1 MLTDPSGLFDLTG
14 RKAVVTGGAGALG
27 SQSAM
32 ALASAGAL
40 VAVVD
45 LDADRVA
52 RVTEEIKS
60 DGGTALGLVAD
71 LSDEGE
77 VERVFAAVADSLGG
91 VEILVNAMA
100 APVPRASPELFTLDN
115 WQATL
120 TSDLTSFFLCSRAAA
135 TRMMAARSGG
145 SIVNFSSIAGVSAL
159 GRGNMAY
166 AVAKSGICQLTREMA
181 FAWAAENIRVNAILP
196 CQFTNSWWAEV
207 VADPARR
214 PLVDRVLSGIP
225 LGRLGAPSEIRGPVV
240 FLASD
245 AASMVTGVM
254 LPVDGGNLAT
264 NAGASISL

>member
-27 SQSAM
+27 SHSAM
-32 ALASAGAL
+32 ALASAGAH
-40 VAVVD
+40 VVVVD
-45 LDADRVA
+45 LEAGPVERVA
-52 RVTEEIKS
+52 QQIRD

-71 LSDEGE
+71 LTDEGE
-77 VERVFAAVADSLGG
+77 VARVFTAVTESLGG
-91 VEILVNAMA
+91 VDILINAIA
-100 APVPRASPELFTLDN
+100 APVPRAAPELFTLEN

-135 TRMMAARSGG
+135 TRMMAAGRGG

-181 FAWAAENIRVNAILP
+181 FAWAADNIRVNAILP
-196 CQFTNSWWAEV
+196 CQFTNAWWAGI
-207 VADPARR
+207 VADPEHK

-225 LGRLGAPSEIRGPVV
+225 LGRLGAPTEIRGPVV

-264 NAGASISL
+264 NAGASISM

>member
-27 SQSAM
+27 SHSAV
-32 ALASAGAL
+32 ALASAGAA

-45 LDADRVA
+45 LDGAPVTRV
-52 RVTEEIKS
+52 VQGIKD
-60 DGGTALGLVAD
+60 DGGKALGLVGD
-71 LSDEGE
+71 LTDEGE
-77 VERVFAAVADSLGG
+77 VARVFAEVADSLGG
-91 VEILVNAMA
+91 VDILINAIA
-100 APVPRASPELFTLDN
+100 APVPRAAPELFTLEN

-135 TRMMAARSGG
+135 KQMMAAGRGG

-166 AVAKSGICQLTREMA
+166 AVAKGGICQLTRELA
-181 FAWAAENIRVNAILP
+181 FAWAPDNIRVNAILP
-196 CQFTNSWWAEV
+196 CQFTNAWWAGIIS
-207 VADPARR
+207 DPSYE
-214 PLVDRVLSGIP
+214 PLVERVLSGIP

-264 NAGASISL
+264 NAGASISM

>member
-14 RKAVVTGGAGALG
+14 RRAVVTGGAGALG
-27 SQSAM
+27 SQSAL
-32 ALASAGAL
+32 ALASAGAS

-45 LDADRVA
+45 LDEARVA
-52 RVTEEIKS
+52 AVTQEIQ
-60 DGGTALGLVAD
+60 DGGGTPVGIVAD
-71 LSDEGE
+71 LTDEAE
-77 VERVFAAVADSLGG
+77 VERVFEQVTEAVGG
-91 VEILVNAMA
+91 VDILVNAMA
-100 APVPRASPELFTLDN
+100 APVPRASPELFPLED

-135 TRMMAARSGG
+135 TRMIAAQRGG

-166 AVAKSGICQLTREMA
+166 AVAKGGICQLTREMA
-181 FAWAAENIRVNAILP
+181 FAWAPENIRVNAILP
-196 CQFTNSWWAEV
+196 CQFTNSWWAGI
-207 VADPARR
+207 VAGHEHE
-214 PLVDRVLSGIP
+214 PLVQRVLSGIP

-254 LPVDGGNLAT
+254 LPVDGGNLAA
-264 NAGASISL
+264 NAGASLAM

>member
-27 SQSAM
+27 SHSAM
-32 ALASAGAL
+32 ALASAGAH

-45 LDADRVA
+45 LDGNRVA
-52 RVTEEIKS
+52 RVAQEIQH
-60 DGGTALGLVAD
+60 DGGTAVGLVAD
-71 LSDEGE
+71 LTDEGE
-77 VERVFAAVADSLGG
+77 VERVFTEVTDSLGG
-91 VEILVNAMA
+91 VDILINAIA
-100 APVPRASPELFTLDN
+100 APVPRASPELFTLEN

-120 TSDLTSFFLCSRAAA
+120 ASDLTSFFLCSRAAA
-135 TRMMAARSGG
+135 TRMIAAGHGG

-166 AVAKSGICQLTREMA
+166 AVAKGGICQLTREMA
-181 FAWAAENIRVNAILP
+181 YAWAPESIRVNAILP
-196 CQFTNSWWAEV
+196 CQFTNAWWQEV
-207 VADPARR
+207 VADPVHE
-214 PLVDRVLSGIP
+214 PLVERVLSGIP

-264 NAGASISL
+264 NAGASISM

>member
-27 SQSAM
+27 SHSAI
-32 ALASAGAL
+32 ALASAGAH

-45 LDADRVA
+45 LDAGPVERVVQQI
-52 RVTEEIKS
+52 RD

-71 LSDEGE
+71 LTDEGE
-77 VERVFAAVADSLGG
+77 VARVFTAVTESLGG
-91 VEILVNAMA
+91 VDILINAIA
-100 APVPRASPELFTLDN
+100 APVPRAAPELFTLEN

-135 TRMMAARSGG
+135 TRMMAAGRGG

-181 FAWAAENIRVNAILP
+181 FAWAADNIRVNAILP
-196 CQFTNSWWAEV
+196 CQFTNAWWAGI
-207 VADPARR
+207 VADPEHK

-225 LGRLGAPSEIRGPVV
+225 LGRLGAPTEIRGPVV

-264 NAGASISL
+264 NAGASISM